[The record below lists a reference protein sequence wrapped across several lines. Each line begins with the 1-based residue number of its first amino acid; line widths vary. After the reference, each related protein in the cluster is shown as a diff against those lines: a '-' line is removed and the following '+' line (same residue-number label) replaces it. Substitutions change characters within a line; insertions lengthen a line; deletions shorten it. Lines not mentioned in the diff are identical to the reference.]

1 MGNRTDLSL
10 SIPLAN
16 GYSYRHVQLQ
26 PTILEVILSIGL
38 IGIRR
43 LQGDETYS
51 CGV

>member
-10 SIPLAN
+10 SRQGN